1 MIENTVLLSVEKY
14 NELRDFYNGINEGK
28 FVFVDSYYSRI
39 YYSEEKEVLETLK
52 NMIGKLEK
60 ELKTFKKP
68 NQKTIDDVKK
78 MSLLQFLKW
87 RKKRC

>member
-1 MIENTVLLSVEKY
+1 MTKNTVLLNLENY

-28 FVFVDSYYSRI
+28 FVTVDSYYSRI
-39 YYSEEKEVLETLK
+39 YYYEEKEVLETLK
-52 NMIGKLEK
+52 TKIGKLEK

-68 NQKTIDDVKK
+68 NEKTIDDVKE

-87 RKKRC
+87 RNKRS